1 MSNVIPLSNV
11 RNNHPGA
18 QQYTRF
24 RQGIANLLR
33 SETPEDKEIVREMK
47 EEAKAILR
55 SVLSGQRTDVGPSTV
70 HIPALLS
77 NMSTEYANEAFIG
90 RLLFPDVTVEKLE
103 DKFPVFSK
111 RDMLAYPDDTGGG
124 EQDEGPEVSLTFS
137 LDDYKCL
144 PRLLS
149 TKLEQKTIDNEDNA
163 FDWMM
168 AYAENL
174 LNGREFNHE
183 KRAMALA
190 FSSGNY
196 GGTSSLG
203 AAARWNS
210 GSGGTPIKDIQ
221 GARDSVWRGRQ
232 GNTKLFGV
240 TTLEVYRVLAN
251 HPVLLDKLRMKDGNP
266 SLTDLANFFELDGIL
281 VAKAW
286 ADAANSGQTASIG
299 RMVTTKGFGVIGVAG
314 SPGRNTASF
323 GYNLLFKG
331 ERRMTQWFD
340 DKRGTRGTWR
350 MKAASDDV
358 IKITARDA
366 GFFLGTV
373 ID

>member
-18 QQYTRF
+18 QQYARF
-24 RQGIANLLR
+24 RQGITNLLR
-33 SETPEDKEIVREMK
+33 SENPEDKEIVREMK

-55 SVLSGQRTDVGPSTV
+55 SVVGGVRAEVGPSTV

-77 NMSTEYANEAFIG
+77 NLSVEYANEDFIG
-90 RLLFPDVTVEKLE
+90 RVIFPDVTVEKLE
-103 DKFPVFSK
+103 DKFPIFSK

-124 EQDEGPEVSLTFS
+124 ERDQGPEVSLSFS
-137 LDDYKCL
+137 LGDYKCL
-144 PRLLS
+144 PRLMRAR
-149 TKLEQKTIDNEDNA
+149 LEQKTIDNEDQA
-163 FDWMM
+163 FDWLMM
-168 AYAENL
+168 NAENVL
-174 LNGREFNHE
+174 RGKEFNHE
-183 KRAMALA
+183 KRAMAIA
-190 FSSGNY
+190 FNSGNY

-221 GARDSVWRGRQ
+221 GARDSVWRGRS
-232 GNTKLFGV
+232 GTTMLFGV

-251 HPVLLDKLRMKDGNP
+251 HPVILDKLRMKDGNP
-266 SLTDLANFFELDGIL
+266 TLTDLANYFELDGIL

-286 ADAANSGQTASIG
+286 ADAANSGQVANIG

-314 SPGRNTASF
+314 TPGRHTASF

-331 ERRMTQWFD
+331 ERRLTQWFD
-340 DKRGTRGTWR
+340 EKEGTRGTWKL
-350 MKAASDDV
+350 KAASDDV
-358 IKITARDA
+358 LKVTAPDA

>member
-11 RNNHPGA
+11 RNIHPGA
-18 QQYTRF
+18 QRYARF
-24 RQGIANLLR
+24 RQGLTNLLR
-33 SETPEDKEIVREMK
+33 SESPEDKELVREMK

-55 SVLSGQRTDVGPSTV
+55 SVLSGQRADVGPSTV
-70 HIPALLS
+70 HIPTLLS
-77 NMSTEYANEAFIG
+77 NLSIEYANEDFLA
-90 RLLFPDVTVEKLE
+90 RLLFPDVTVDKLE
-103 DKFPVFSK
+103 DKFPIFSK
-111 RDMLAYPDDTGGG
+111 RDMLAYPDDTGGS
-124 EQDEGPEVSLTFS
+124 ERDQGPEVSLTFT

-144 PRLLS
+144 PRLMRAR
-149 TKLEQKTIDNEDNA
+149 LEQKTIDNEDAA
-163 FDWMM
+163 FDWLMM
-168 AYAENL
+168 HAENVL
-174 LNGREFNHE
+174 HGKEFNHE
-183 KRAMALA
+183 KRAMAIA
-190 FSSGNY
+190 FDSSKY
-196 GGTSSLG
+196 GGSSSLG

-286 ADAANSGQTASIG
+286 ADAANSGQVANIG
-299 RMVTTKGFGVIGVAG
+299 RMVSTKGFGVIGVAS
-314 SPGRNTASF
+314 SPGRHTASF

-340 DKRGTRGTWR
+340 EKEGTRGTWKL
-350 MKAASDDV
+350 KAASDDV
-358 IKITARDA
+358 IKVTAPDA